1 MLIPI
6 TISEEGVLVELL
18 YSVIQRQNQLSFQ
31 SKIFSGCMHP
41 RPPHRVHTGPC
52 TDLYA
57 VQDYESH

>member
-31 SKIFSGCMHP
+31 SKLKGMMK
-41 RPPHRVHTGPC
+41 
-52 TDLYA
+52 LYSSTSLIISELK
-57 VQDYESH
+57 QKYS